1 MLIARQRLRGF
12 SLIELMVGLAILG
25 VLLAAG
31 APSFRTWLNNTQI
44 RNAAEAIQ
52 NGLQQARAAAVQRN
66 SLVVFT
72 LGAGSSWT
80 VGCATATATCPAVIE
95 SRSSQEGSVNAVVA
109 ADQAAITFN
118 GLGRT
123 TVVGVAKKFVITNPN
138 GGACVSDSGQMRCLN
153 VVVTNGGQ
161 IRKCDPA
168 ITNSNTSP
176 QGCTAQEK

>member
-95 SRSSQEGSVNAVVA
+95 SRSSQEGSVNALSL
-109 ADQAAITFN
+109 IH
-118 GLGRT
+118 
-123 TVVGVAKKFVITNPN
+123 I
-138 GGACVSDSGQMRCLN
+138 
-153 VVVTNGGQ
+153 
-161 IRKCDPA
+161 
-168 ITNSNTSP
+168 
-176 QGCTAQEK
+176 

>member
-1 MLIARQRLRGF
+1 MLIARSRLRGF

-25 VLLAAG
+25 ILLAAG
-31 APSFRTWLNNTQI
+31 VPSFRTWLNNTQI

-72 LGAGSSWT
+72 LGAGSTWT
-80 VGCATATATCPAVIE
+80 VGCVTATATCPATIE

-123 TVVGVAKKFVITNPN
+123 NVVGAAKKFVITNPN
-138 GGACVSDSGQMRCLN
+138 GGSCVASAGQMRCLN

-168 ITNSNTSP
+168 IDNSNTAP
-176 QGCTAQEK
+176 QGCTAEEE